1 MSKLNK
7 LYIAIQ
13 LVLIW
18 AIVFTIPNSLL
29 LQVVLWI
36 NLLYTTW
43 TLAYTEIIND
53 DFIELEFTVK
63 SLRQAMTNEM
73 MRLDAVV
80 DEIETL
86 NKKKTAKK
94 TTAKKATKPTEK
106 KAIAKTAKKTA
117 TKKSAVKK
125 EVKKE
130 VKKAIAKKSATKKAV
145 KKVAKKK

>member
-1 MSKLNK
+1 MSKFNK

-13 LVLIW
+13 IILIW

-29 LQVVLWI
+29 LQIVLWV

-63 SLRQAMTNEM
+63 SLRQAITDEM

-80 DEIETL
+80 DELETL

-106 KAIAKTAKKTA
+106 KATKTTKKATAKKP
-117 TKKSAVKK
+117 
-125 EVKKE
+125 
-130 VKKAIAKKSATKKAV
+130 ATKKAV
-145 KKVAKKK
+145 KKVVKKK

>member
-1 MSKLNK
+1 MSKFNK

-13 LVLIW
+13 IILIW

-29 LQVVLWI
+29 LQIVLWV

-63 SLRQAMTNEM
+63 SLRQAITNEM

-80 DEIETL
+80 DELETL

-94 TTAKKATKPTEK
+94 AT
-106 KAIAKTAKKTA
+106 AKTAKKTA

-125 EVKKE
+125 EVITIVVDEKATKKP
-130 VKKAIAKKSATKKAV
+130 ATKKAV
-145 KKVAKKK
+145 KKAVKKK

>member
-29 LQVVLWI
+29 LQIVLWV

-63 SLRQAMTNEM
+63 SLRQAITNEM

-80 DEIETL
+80 DELETL

-94 TTAKKATKPTEK
+94 PTEKKATKPTEK
-106 KAIAKTAKKTA
+106 KATKT
-117 TKKSAVKK
+117 TKKAT
-125 EVKKE
+125 
-130 VKKAIAKKSATKKAV
+130 AKKSATKKAV

>member
-86 NKKKTAKK
+86 NKKKTTKK
-94 TTAKKATKPTEK
+94 TTAKKP
-106 KAIAKTAKKTA
+106 
-117 TKKSAVKK
+117 
-125 EVKKE
+125 
-130 VKKAIAKKSATKKAV
+130 ATKKAV
-145 KKVAKKK
+145 KKAVKKK

>member
-1 MSKLNK
+1 MSKFNK

-13 LVLIW
+13 IILIW

-29 LQVVLWI
+29 LQIVLWV

-63 SLRQAMTNEM
+63 SLRQAITNEM

-80 DEIETL
+80 DELEAL
-86 NKKKTAKK
+86 NKKKTVKKATAKKATRPAKK
-94 TTAKKATKPTEK
+94 TTAKKSSVKNEVITVVVDKAATKKT
-106 KAIAKTAKKTA
+106 TAKKPA
-117 TKKSAVKK
+117 T
-125 EVKKE
+125 KKE
-130 VKKAIAKKSATKKAV
+130 VKKAV
-145 KKVAKKK
+145 KKK

>member
-1 MSKLNK
+1 MSKFNK

-13 LVLIW
+13 IILIW

-29 LQVVLWI
+29 LQIVLWV

-63 SLRQAMTNEM
+63 SLRQAITNEM

-80 DEIETL
+80 DEIEAL

-94 TTAKKATKPTEK
+94 ATKPAEKKATKPAEK
-106 KAIAKTAKKTA
+106 KATKPAKKA
-117 TKKSAVKK
+117 TVKK
-125 EVKKE
+125 P
-130 VKKAIAKKSATKKAV
+130 ATKKAV

>member
-1 MSKLNK
+1 MSKFNK

-13 LVLIW
+13 IILIW

-29 LQVVLWI
+29 LQIVLWI

-63 SLRQAMTNEM
+63 SLRQAITNEM

-80 DEIETL
+80 DELETL
-86 NKKKTAKK
+86 DKKKTAKK
-94 TTAKKATKPTEK
+94 ATAKKATKS
-106 KAIAKTAKKTA
+106 AKKTA
-117 TKKSAVKK
+117 TKKPAVKK
-125 EVKKE
+125 EVITVVVDKATTKKPT
-130 VKKAIAKKSATKKAV
+130 TKKAV
-145 KKVAKKK
+145 KKAVKKK

>member
-1 MSKLNK
+1 MSKFNK

-13 LVLIW
+13 IILIW

-29 LQVVLWI
+29 LQIVLWV

-63 SLRQAMTNEM
+63 GLRQAITDEM

-80 DEIETL
+80 DELETL

-94 TTAKKATKPTEK
+94 ATAKKATKSAEK
-106 KAIAKTAKKTA
+106 KATKKPAVKKKVKKATAKKP
-117 TKKSAVKK
+117 
-125 EVKKE
+125 
-130 VKKAIAKKSATKKAV
+130 ATKKAV
-145 KKVAKKK
+145 NKVVKKK

>member
-1 MSKLNK
+1 MSKFNK

-13 LVLIW
+13 LILIW

-29 LQVVLWI
+29 LQIVLWV

-63 SLRQAMTNEM
+63 SLRQAITDEM

-80 DEIETL
+80 DEIEAL

-94 TTAKKATKPTEK
+94 AT
-106 KAIAKTAKKTA
+106 AKTAKKTA

-125 EVKKE
+125 EVITVVVDEATTKKP
-130 VKKAIAKKSATKKAV
+130 ATKKAV

>member
-1 MSKLNK
+1 MSKFNK

-13 LVLIW
+13 IILIW

-29 LQVVLWI
+29 LQIVLWV

-63 SLRQAMTNEM
+63 GLRQAITDEM

-80 DEIETL
+80 DELETL

-94 TTAKKATKPTEK
+94 ATKPAEKKATKKP
-106 KAIAKTAKKTA
+106 
-117 TKKSAVKK
+117 AVKK
-125 EVKKE
+125 EVITM
-130 VKKAIAKKSATKKAV
+130 VVDKKATKKPATKKAV
-145 KKVAKKK
+145 KKAVKKK

>member
-29 LQVVLWI
+29 LQFVLWI
-36 NLLYTTW
+36 NLLYTAW

-63 SLRQAMTNEM
+63 SLRQAITDEM

-80 DEIETL
+80 DEIEAL

-94 TTAKKATKPTEK
+94 AT
-106 KAIAKTAKKTA
+106 AKTAKKTA

-125 EVKKE
+125 EVITVVVDEATTKKP
-130 VKKAIAKKSATKKAV
+130 ATKKAV

>member
-1 MSKLNK
+1 MSKFNK

-13 LVLIW
+13 IILIW

-29 LQVVLWI
+29 LQIVLWV

-63 SLRQAMTNEM
+63 SLRQAITDEM

-80 DEIETL
+80 DELETL
-86 NKKKTAKK
+86 DKKKTAKK
-94 TTAKKATKPTEK
+94 AIAKKATKKTVK
-106 KAIAKTAKKTA
+106 KEVKKP
-117 TKKSAVKK
+117 AVKK
-125 EVKKE
+125 EVKK
-130 VKKAIAKKSATKKAV
+130 ATAKKPAVKKAV

>member
-1 MSKLNK
+1 MSKFNK

-13 LVLIW
+13 IILIW

-29 LQVVLWI
+29 LQIVLWV

-63 SLRQAMTNEM
+63 SLRQAITNEM

-80 DEIETL
+80 DELETL

-94 TTAKKATKPTEK
+94 ATAKTV
-106 KAIAKTAKKTA
+106 KKTA

-125 EVKKE
+125 EVITVVVDKAATKKTTAKKPATKKE
-130 VKKAIAKKSATKKAV
+130 VKKAV
-145 KKVAKKK
+145 KKK

>member
-1 MSKLNK
+1 MSKFNK

-29 LQVVLWI
+29 LQIVLWV

-63 SLRQAMTNEM
+63 SLRQAITNEM

-80 DEIETL
+80 DELEEK

-94 TTAKKATKPTEK
+94 TTTKKSTKS
-106 KAIAKTAKKTA
+106 AKKTA

-125 EVKKE
+125 EVITIVVDEKATKKP
-130 VKKAIAKKSATKKAV
+130 ATKKAV
-145 KKVAKKK
+145 KKQ

>member
-1 MSKLNK
+1 MSKFNK

-13 LVLIW
+13 LILIW

-29 LQVVLWI
+29 LQIVLWV

-63 SLRQAMTNEM
+63 SLRQAITDEM

-80 DEIETL
+80 DEIEAL

-94 TTAKKATKPTEK
+94 AT
-106 KAIAKTAKKTA
+106 AKTAKKTA
-117 TKKSAVKK
+117 TKKIS
-125 EVKKE
+125 
-130 VKKAIAKKSATKKAV
+130 S
-145 KKVAKKK
+145 

>member
-63 SLRQAMTNEM
+63 GLRQAITDEM
-73 MRLDAVV
+73 MRLDVVV
-80 DEIETL
+80 DELETL
-86 NKKKTAKK
+86 NKKKT
-94 TTAKKATKPTEK
+94 TKKATV
-106 KAIAKTAKKTA
+106 KTAKKTA

-125 EVKKE
+125 EVITIVVDEKATKKP
-130 VKKAIAKKSATKKAV
+130 ATKKAV
-145 KKVAKKK
+145 KKAVKKK

>member
-1 MSKLNK
+1 MSKFNK

-13 LVLIW
+13 LILIW

-29 LQVVLWI
+29 LQIVLWV

-63 SLRQAMTNEM
+63 SLRQAITDEM

-80 DEIETL
+80 DEIEAL

-94 TTAKKATKPTEK
+94 AT
-106 KAIAKTAKKTA
+106 AKTAKKTA

-125 EVKKE
+125 EVITVVVDKAATKKTTAKKPATKKE
-130 VKKAIAKKSATKKAV
+130 VKKAV
-145 KKVAKKK
+145 KKK

>member
-1 MSKLNK
+1 MSKFNK

-13 LVLIW
+13 IILIW

-29 LQVVLWI
+29 LQIVLWV

-63 SLRQAMTNEM
+63 SLRQVITNEM

-80 DEIETL
+80 DEIEAL
-86 NKKKTAKK
+86 NKKKATKK
-94 TTAKKATKPTEK
+94 TTAKKATKSAEK
-106 KAIAKTAKKTA
+106 KATAKKTA
-117 TKKSAVKK
+117 VKK
-125 EVKKE
+125 EVITVVVDKATTKKTTAKKPAA
-130 VKKAIAKKSATKKAV
+130 KKAIKKAV
-145 KKVAKKK
+145 KKK

>member
-1 MSKLNK
+1 MSKFNK

-13 LVLIW
+13 LILIW

-29 LQVVLWI
+29 LQIVLWV

-63 SLRQAMTNEM
+63 SLRQAITDEM

-80 DEIETL
+80 DEIEAL

-94 TTAKKATKPTEK
+94 ATAKTTKKATTKTVKKP
-106 KAIAKTAKKTA
+106 
-117 TKKSAVKK
+117 AVKK

>member
-13 LVLIW
+13 IILIW

-29 LQVVLWI
+29 LQIVLWV

-63 SLRQAMTNEM
+63 SLRQAITNEM

-80 DEIETL
+80 DELEEK

-94 TTAKKATKPTEK
+94 TTAKKATKS
-106 KAIAKTAKKTA
+106 AKKTA
-117 TKKSAVKK
+117 TKKPAVKK
-125 EVKKE
+125 EVITMVVDKATT
-130 VKKAIAKKSATKKAV
+130 KKATAKKPATKKAV
-145 KKVAKKK
+145 KKVVKKK

>member
-1 MSKLNK
+1 MSKFNK

-13 LVLIW
+13 IILIW

-29 LQVVLWI
+29 LQIVLWV

-53 DFIELEFTVK
+53 DFIELELTVK
-63 SLRQAMTNEM
+63 ALRQSITNEM
-73 MRLDAVV
+73 MRVDAVV
-80 DEIETL
+80 DELETL

-94 TTAKKATKPTEK
+94 TTAKKATKP
-106 KAIAKTAKKTA
+106 AKKTA

-125 EVKKE
+125 EVITM
-130 VKKAIAKKSATKKAV
+130 VVDKATTKKTTA
-145 KKVAKKK
+145 KNQQLKKKLRKQ

>member
-29 LQVVLWI
+29 LQIVLWV

-63 SLRQAMTNEM
+63 SLRQAITNEM

-80 DEIETL
+80 DELESL
-86 NKKKTAKK
+86 NKKKTTKK
-94 TTAKKATKPTEK
+94 TTAKKATT
-106 KAIAKTAKKTA
+106 KT
-117 TKKSAVKK
+117 VKK

>member
-1 MSKLNK
+1 MSKFNK

-13 LVLIW
+13 IILIW

-29 LQVVLWI
+29 LQIVLWV

-63 SLRQAMTNEM
+63 SLRQAITNEM

-80 DEIETL
+80 DELETL
-86 NKKKTAKK
+86 NKKKATKK
-94 TTAKKATKPTEK
+94 TTAKTV
-106 KAIAKTAKKTA
+106 KKTA

-125 EVKKE
+125 EVITVVVDKAAT
-130 VKKAIAKKSATKKAV
+130 KKATAKKTATKKAV

>member
-13 LVLIW
+13 IILIW

-29 LQVVLWI
+29 LQIVLWV

-63 SLRQAMTNEM
+63 ALRQAITNEM
-73 MRLDAVV
+73 MRLDAVI
-80 DEIETL
+80 DEIEEL
-86 NKKKTAKK
+86 QKKAPKKAVKK
-94 TTAKKATKPTEK
+94 TTKKATT
-106 KAIAKTAKKTA
+106 KT
-117 TKKSAVKK
+117 VKK

>member
-1 MSKLNK
+1 MSKFNK

-13 LVLIW
+13 IILIW

-29 LQVVLWI
+29 LQIVLWV

-63 SLRQAMTNEM
+63 SLRQAITDEM

-80 DEIETL
+80 DELETL

-94 TTAKKATKPTEK
+94 TTAKKATKPAEK
-106 KAIAKTAKKTA
+106 KA

-125 EVKKE
+125 EVITVVVNKKQLRNQQL
-130 VKKAIAKKSATKKAV
+130 KKQ
-145 KKVAKKK
+145 